1 MTGNY
6 TDKELFEAIYEVRDR
21 VIRMEEKLNRT
32 ERLEVKVEEMRTEI
46 YEVRRIA
53 EDALS
58 LAQRNKEAID
68 DLAEENKDEIKSLK
82 DTNKWAWGFVI
93 TFVVA
98 VISAYFGLN

>member
-58 LAQRNKEAID
+58 LAKTNKE
-68 DLAEENKDEIKSLK
+68 EIKSVQA
-82 DTNKWAWGFVI
+82 TNKWAWGFVI
-93 TFVVA
+93 TFVVT
-98 VISAYFGLN
+98 VVSAYFGLS